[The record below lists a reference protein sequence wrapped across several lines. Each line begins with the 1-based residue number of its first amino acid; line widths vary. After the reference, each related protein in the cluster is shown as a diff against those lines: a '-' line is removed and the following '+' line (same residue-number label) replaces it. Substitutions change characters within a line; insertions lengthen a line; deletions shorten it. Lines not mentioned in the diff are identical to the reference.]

1 MRTKDLE
8 NYIIAMNMQSQ
19 KILILIQDEIKQLIP
34 TKDVVETTIEYHI
47 KKLQDKI
54 GIDYIKTLAQ
64 KYNVVIFEDLYLFLT
79 EIQDFDK
86 RDTILRSEV
95 KALDRKTYK
104 ESKNRLNTIRIAK
117 YFREENV
124 SIKTKRYPTIE
135 SKNKE
140 YNYYI
145 SDQILKKLFRENK
158 DLYCSEL
165 KWNEEKNIIEDNEID
180 MLVEVEKKMIET
192 YELLDADNEREIA
205 IEIKKLAKL
214 LHEIDFMND
223 ILNNEDDHFNPKI
236 KQEYNDTWAN
246 TEKSCFIVDLLV
258 YFNVLKPYFKDKTPQ
273 EKYQYIKSKLKQAN
287 SFLSK
292 VQTIY

>member
-180 MLVEVEKKMIET
+180 MLAEVEKKMIET

-236 KQEYNDTWAN
+236 KQEYNVN
-246 TEKSCFIVDLLV
+246 QKNSVFI
-258 YFNVLKPYFKDKTPQ
+258 
-273 EKYQYIKSKLKQAN
+273 
-287 SFLSK
+287 
-292 VQTIY
+292 

>member
-205 IEIKKLAKL
+205 IEIKNLAKL

-292 VQTIY
+292 V

>member
-34 TKDVVETTIEYHI
+34 TKDVVDTTIEYHI

-165 KWNEEKNIIEDNEID
+165 TWNEEKNIIEDNEID

-236 KQEYNDTWAN
+236 KQQYNDTWAN

-292 VQTIY
+292 V

>member
-64 KYNVVIFEDLYLFLT
+64 KYNVVIFEDLYLFLI

-287 SFLSK
+287 NFLSK
-292 VQTIY
+292 V

>member
-1 MRTKDLE
+1 MRTKYLE
-8 NYIIAMNMQSQ
+8 NYIIAKNMQSLNLLT
-19 KILILIQDEIKQLIP
+19 LIKNEMKQFFP
-34 TKDVVETTIEYHI
+34 TTDIGKTTIEYYI
-47 KKLQDKI
+47 KELQDKI
-54 GIDYIKTLAQ
+54 GIEYIKTLAQ

-86 RDTILRSEV
+86 RDTILRNEV

-214 LHEIDFMND
+214 LHEIDFMNN

-292 VQTIY
+292 V

>member
-8 NYIIAMNMQSQ
+8 NYIIAMNMQSK
-19 KILILIQDEIKQLIP
+19 KILILIQDEIKKLIP

-287 SFLSK
+287 NFLSK
-292 VQTIY
+292 V

>member
-180 MLVEVEKKMIET
+180 MLAEVEKKMIET

-287 SFLSK
+287 NFLSK
-292 VQTIY
+292 V

>member
-54 GIDYIKTLAQ
+54 GIDYIKNLAQ

-292 VQTIY
+292 V

>member
-34 TKDVVETTIEYHI
+34 IKDVVETTIEYHI

-287 SFLSK
+287 NFLSK
-292 VQTIY
+292 V

>member
-104 ESKNRLNTIRIAK
+104 ESKNSLNTIRIAK

-292 VQTIY
+292 V

>member
-1 MRTKDLE
+1 MR
-8 NYIIAMNMQSQ
+8 N
-19 KILILIQDEIKQLIP
+19 
-34 TKDVVETTIEYHI
+34 
-47 KKLQDKI
+47 
-54 GIDYIKTLAQ
+54 
-64 KYNVVIFEDLYLFLT
+64 
-79 EIQDFDK
+79 
-86 RDTILRSEV
+86 EV

-214 LHEIDFMND
+214 LHEIDFMNN

-292 VQTIY
+292 V

>member
-258 YFNVLKPYFKDKTPQ
+258 YFNVLKTYFKDKTPQ

-287 SFLSK
+287 NFLSK
-292 VQTIY
+292 V

>member
-104 ESKNRLNTIRIAK
+104 ES
-117 YFREENV
+117 
-124 SIKTKRYPTIE
+124 
-135 SKNKE
+135 
-140 YNYYI
+140 
-145 SDQILKKLFRENK
+145 
-158 DLYCSEL
+158 
-165 KWNEEKNIIEDNEID
+165 
-180 MLVEVEKKMIET
+180 
-192 YELLDADNEREIA
+192 
-205 IEIKKLAKL
+205 
-214 LHEIDFMND
+214 
-223 ILNNEDDHFNPKI
+223 
-236 KQEYNDTWAN
+236 
-246 TEKSCFIVDLLV
+246 
-258 YFNVLKPYFKDKTPQ
+258 
-273 EKYQYIKSKLKQAN
+273 
-287 SFLSK
+287 
-292 VQTIY
+292 

>member
-292 VQTIY
+292 V

>member
-47 KKLQDKI
+47 KELQDKI

-64 KYNVVIFEDLYLFLT
+64 KHNVIIFEDLYTFLV
-79 EIQDFDK
+79 EIEDFDK
-86 RDTILRSEV
+86 RDTELINEV
-95 KALDRKTYK
+95 KALDKKTYK
-104 ESKNRLNTIRIAK
+104 ESKNRLNTIHMAK

-158 DLYCSEL
+158 DWYCSEL

-180 MLVEVEKKMIET
+180 MLAEVEKKMIKA
-192 YELLDADNEREIA
+192 YELLDADNDREIA
-205 IEIKKLAKL
+205 IKIKTLAKL
-214 LHEIDFMND
+214 LHKIDFIND
-223 ILNNEDDHFNPKI
+223 MLNNEDDHFNTKI

-258 YFNVLKPYFKDKTPQ
+258 YFNVLEPYFKDKTPQ

-287 SFLSK
+287 KFLSK
-292 VQTIY
+292 V

>member
-124 SIKTKRYPTIE
+124 SIKT
-135 SKNKE
+135 
-140 YNYYI
+140 
-145 SDQILKKLFRENK
+145 
-158 DLYCSEL
+158 
-165 KWNEEKNIIEDNEID
+165 
-180 MLVEVEKKMIET
+180 
-192 YELLDADNEREIA
+192 
-205 IEIKKLAKL
+205 
-214 LHEIDFMND
+214 
-223 ILNNEDDHFNPKI
+223 
-236 KQEYNDTWAN
+236 
-246 TEKSCFIVDLLV
+246 
-258 YFNVLKPYFKDKTPQ
+258 
-273 EKYQYIKSKLKQAN
+273 
-287 SFLSK
+287 
-292 VQTIY
+292 

>member
-223 ILNNEDDHFNPKI
+223 ILDNEDDHFNPKI

-287 SFLSK
+287 NFLSK
-292 VQTIY
+292 V

>member
-273 EKYQYIKSKLKQAN
+273 EKYQYIKSLVSLKLC
-287 SFLSK
+287 
-292 VQTIY
+292 

>member
-287 SFLSK
+287 NFLSK
-292 VQTIY
+292 V